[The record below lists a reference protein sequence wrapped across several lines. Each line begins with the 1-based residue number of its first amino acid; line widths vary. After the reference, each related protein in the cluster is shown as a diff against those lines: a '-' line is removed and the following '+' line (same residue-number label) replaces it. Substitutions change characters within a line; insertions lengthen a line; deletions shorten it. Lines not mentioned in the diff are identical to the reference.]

1 MRKYNRK
8 YNPHYAQRRSDAR
21 EDYLWKQD
29 FALHTQADAIRAKI
43 PETVRA
49 EQEKLDKEFERL
61 VAEQR
66 ADLSRVW
73 VDLVSE
79 PVQQFAGGVRG
90 PVTLTHWKTPPLTD
104 MTSDRAGPLMRFSVS
119 GSDDVLTAASANP
132 ALRTPD
138 GIAWVERARE
148 ALEEVRTRY
157 AFLPHLLNN
166 DYTARLF
173 AACGLTRD
181 VVRVERAECELGSA
195 KFKVTITH
203 VPTLIAANVTP
214 DGLELTYAHRVGDSA
229 KSWEPKTP
237 ALVGAFKSLGARAD
251 NLKVKEDAD
260 GNVVLD
266 FDDAPSGFPA
276 AIAPAP
282 PQQRAPRTVAEASD
296 RYRNARWVL
305 GVDRRGNDISLP
317 MENFQHALVT
327 GETGGG
333 KSVWIRSQIEALRAG
348 DRYGAGGWT
357 IYILDGKGSDAVS
370 LRDLPNVG
378 MVAPSTDLALCVWMI
393 FTVER
398 EMRRR
403 IEEAK
408 RKKAAGDP
416 RAYEFPPILLLI
428 DEWGTTA
435 TSLRTKYGKDAE
447 KIFAAVDAILRLGRE
462 PRVHVALASQTIRK
476 TGSAAVPGSWFVNFK
491 LIVSLGNPDTET
503 LQSAFPEGQLRARAG
518 ELGPRIRG
526 KKGRG
531 MYADADKNKV
541 EEFQSYYAWSPGTT
555 SLDPNAPA
563 SVRPPN
569 DQVRASWEAWDPI
582 SADVPALSPRVAPR
596 VDGPEWRADLDTIMS
611 TPAVAISGPDGSPL
625 HGTEHWDPNNPAWV
639 GAEPVDNRVASIP
652 LVGFDAPAPKRAEPK
667 RENKNPLTETV
678 RAEEPQS
685 PADAESAATEQLK
698 ATDFTSLEDAL
709 SDPAHRALIAEHLR
723 AKGISVPGLT
733 DVEPSDTDL
742 VVEPEATTPAVEPDP
757 PTDNSSGDTNED
769 PVRARARA
777 LGLDLED

>member
-79 PVQQFAGGVRG
+79 PVQQFAGGVHG

-104 MTSDRAGPLMRFSVS
+104 MTSNRAGPLMRFSSS

-132 ALRTPD
+132 ALHTPD

-181 VVRVERAECELGSA
+181 VVRVERAECELGST
-195 KFKVTITH
+195 KFKVTVTH
-203 VPTLIAANVTP
+203 VPTLIAANVSP
-214 DGLELTYAHRVGDSA
+214 DGLELTYAHRTGDSA
-229 KSWEPKTP
+229 RSWEPKTP
-237 ALVGAFKSLGARAD
+237 ALIGAFKNLGMNAQ

-266 FDDAPSGFPA
+266 FDDAPSGFPRA
-276 AIAPAP
+276 LAPAP
-282 PQQRAPRTVAEASD
+282 PTQRAPQNVREASD
-296 RYRNARWVL
+296 RYRSARWVL
-305 GVDRRGNDISLP
+305 GVDRRGMDVSLP
-317 MENFQHALVT
+317 MEDFQHALVT

-333 KSVWIRSQIEALRAG
+333 KSVWTRTQIEALRAG
-348 DRYGAGGWT
+348 DSQGAGGWT
-357 IYILDGKGSDAVS
+357 CYVLDGKNSDYVT

-378 MVAPSTDLALCVWMI
+378 MVAPRSDLELCVWMVHTI
-393 FTVER
+393 RR
-398 EMRRR
+398 EMDRRVT
-403 IEEAK
+403 EAAV
-408 RKKAAGDP
+408 KKERGDK

-428 DEWGTTA
+428 DEWGLFA
-435 TSLRTKYGKDAE
+435 SDLRAKYGKDAE
-447 KIFAAVDAILRLGRE
+447 LFFSDVDAILRLGRE
-462 PRVHVALASQTIRK
+462 PRVHLVLASQNIRK
-476 TGSAAVPGSWFVNFK
+476 TGNAAVPGSWFVNFK
-491 LIVSLGNPDTET
+491 LIVSLGNPDSET
-503 LQSAFPEGQLRARAG
+503 LQSAFPESFRARAG

-531 MYADADKNKV
+531 MFADLDRDRV
-541 EEFQSYYAWSPGTT
+541 SEFQSYYGWSPGTT
-555 SLDPNAPA
+555 SLDPTA
-563 SVRPPN
+563 PPN
-569 DQVRASWEAWDPI
+569 IAPPTEQVRVAWEQWDQVS
-582 SADVPALSPRVAPR
+582 SQVPALSPRIAPR
-596 VDGPEWRADLDTIMS
+596 VEDASWRESIATIHA
-611 TPAVAISGPDGSPL
+611 TPPVAISDASGKRLDGM
-625 HGTEHWDPNNPAWV
+625 EHLDPFHPSWV
-639 GAEPVDNRVASIP
+639 GAVPRTDDVDAIP
-652 LVGFDAPAPKRAEPK
+652 LVGFDAPTPATPRAETKRAEPK
-667 RENKNPLTETV
+667 
-678 RAEEPQS
+678 S
-685 PADAESAATEQLK
+685 PADADTESPATEQLK
-698 ATDFTSLEDAL
+698 ATEFTSLEDAL
-709 SDPAHRALIAEHLR
+709 NDPAHRALIREHLR
-723 AKGISVPGLT
+723 SKGITVPGLT
-733 DVEPSDTDL
+733 DVEDDADTPA
-742 VVEPEATTPAVEPDP
+742 VQPEATPDPAVDNLAQG
-757 PTDNSSGDTNED
+757 TDNTDED